1 MSFNVDHVYGY
12 GFEIAFHGI
21 DSGFD
26 SKKFFDFLRNHK
38 ETIKD
43 LYDGKSIL
51 KFLEKENPDIDEFWE
66 EFDGRENC
74 EGYGYNTA
82 RNIVAD
88 IMNKETGIRFTLQLD
103 MDSDKEF
110 VMLPECMPW
119 LLNEKEKALT
129 EKDLHDICVKY
140 RSEIGLPTE
149 EEHEGQI
156 FGMQK
161 VEYFG

>member
-12 GFEIAFHGI
+12 GFEISFGG
-21 DSGFD
+21 DNFD
-26 SKKFFDFLRNHK
+26 SKKFFDFLKNHK
-38 ETIKD
+38 ETIKG
-43 LYDGKSIL
+43 LYDGESII
-51 KFLEKENPDIDEFWE
+51 KFIENENFDIDEFCV
-66 EFDGRENC
+66 EFADRENC

-88 IMNKETGIRFTLQLD
+88 IMNKETGIRFTNQLD

-129 EKDLHDICVKY
+129 EKDLYNICVKY
-140 RSEIGLPTE
+140 CIEIGLPTK

>member
-1 MSFNVDHVYGY
+1 MSYSVDHVYGY
-12 GFEIAFHGI
+12 GFEISFGG
-21 DSGFD
+21 DNFD

-38 ETIKD
+38 ETIKG
-43 LYDGKSIL
+43 LYDGESII
-51 KFLEKENPDIDEFWE
+51 KFIENENPDIDEFCE
-66 EFDGRENC
+66 EFADRENC

-82 RNIVAD
+82 KNIVAD
-88 IMNKETGIRFTLQLD
+88 IMNKETGIRFTNQLD

-140 RSEIGLPTE
+140 CSEMGFPTE

>member
-1 MSFNVDHVYGY
+1 MSFSVDHVYGY
-12 GFEIAFHGI
+12 GFEISFGG
-21 DSGFD
+21 DNFD

-43 LYDGKSIL
+43 LYDGESLL
-51 KFLEKENPDIDEFWE
+51 KFIEQENPDIDEFCE
-66 EFDGRENC
+66 EFADRENC

-88 IMNKETGIRFTLQLD
+88 IMNKETGIRFTNQLD
-103 MDSDKEF
+103 MESDTEY

-119 LLNEKEKALT
+119 LMNEKEKALT

-140 RSEIGLPTE
+140 CSEIGLPTE

>member
-1 MSFNVDHVYGY
+1 MSFNVDNVYGY
-12 GFEIAFHGI
+12 GFEVSFGG
-21 DSGFD
+21 DNFD
-26 SKKFFDFLRNHK
+26 SKKFFGFLRNHK
-38 ETIKD
+38 ETIKG
-43 LYDGKSIL
+43 LYDGESII
-51 KFLEKENPDIDEFWE
+51 KFIENENPDIDDFCE
-66 EFDGRENC
+66 EFADRENC

-82 RNIVAD
+82 KNIIAD
-88 IMNKETGIRFTLQLD
+88 IMNKETGIRFTNQLD

-140 RSEIGLPTE
+140 CSEIGLPTE
-149 EEHEGQI
+149 EEREGQI

>member
-1 MSFNVDHVYGY
+1 MSFSVDHVYGY
-12 GFEIAFHGI
+12 GFEISFGG
-21 DSGFD
+21 DNFD

-43 LYDGKSIL
+43 LYDGESLL
-51 KFLEKENPDIDEFWE
+51 KFIEQENPDIDEFCE
-66 EFDGRENC
+66 EFADRENC

-88 IMNKETGIRFTLQLD
+88 IMNKETGIRFTNQLD
-103 MDSDKEF
+103 MESDTEY

-119 LLNEKEKALT
+119 LMNEKEKALT
-129 EKDLHDICVKY
+129 EKDLHNICVKY
-140 RSEIGLPTE
+140 CSEIGLPTE

>member
-1 MSFNVDHVYGY
+1 MSYSVDHVYGY
-12 GFEIAFHGI
+12 GFEISFGG
-21 DSGFD
+21 DNFD

-38 ETIKD
+38 ETIKG
-43 LYDGKSIL
+43 LYDGEYII
-51 KFLEKENPDIDEFWE
+51 KFIENENPDIDEFCE
-66 EFDGRENC
+66 EFADRENC

-82 RNIVAD
+82 KNIVAD
-88 IMNKETGIRFTLQLD
+88 IMNKETGIRFTNQLD

-110 VMLPECMPW
+110 VMLPECMPR

-140 RSEIGLPTE
+140 CSEMGLPTE

>member
-1 MSFNVDHVYGY
+1 MSFSVDHVYGY
-12 GFEIAFHGI
+12 GFEVYFGG
-21 DSGFD
+21 DDFD

-43 LYDGKSIL
+43 LYDGESLI
-51 KFLEKENPDIDEFWE
+51 KFIEQENPDIDEFCE
-66 EFDGRENC
+66 EFADRENC

-88 IMNKETGIRFTLQLD
+88 IMNKETGIRFTNQLD

-119 LLNEKEKALT
+119 LMNEKEKALT

-140 RSEIGLPTE
+140 CSEIGLPTE

>member
-1 MSFNVDHVYGY
+1 MSYSVDHVYGY
-12 GFEIAFHGI
+12 GFKISFGG
-21 DSGFD
+21 DNFD

-38 ETIKD
+38 ETIKG
-43 LYDGKSIL
+43 LYDGEYII
-51 KFLEKENPDIDEFWE
+51 KFIENENPDIDEFCE
-66 EFDGRENC
+66 EFADRENC

-82 RNIVAD
+82 KNIVAD
-88 IMNKETGIRFTLQLD
+88 IMNKETGIRFTNQLD

-140 RSEIGLPTE
+140 CSEMGFPTE
-149 EEHEGQI
+149 EKHEGQI

>member
-1 MSFNVDHVYGY
+1 MSYSVDHVYGY
-12 GFEIAFHGI
+12 GFEISFGG
-21 DSGFD
+21 DNFD

-38 ETIKD
+38 ETIKG
-43 LYDGKSIL
+43 LYDGESII
-51 KFLEKENPDIDEFWE
+51 KFIENENPDIDEFCE
-66 EFDGRENC
+66 EFADRENC

-82 RNIVAD
+82 KNIVAD
-88 IMNKETGIRFTLQLD
+88 IMNKETGIRFTNQLD

-110 VMLPECMPW
+110 VMLTECMPW

-140 RSEIGLPTE
+140 CSEMGLPTE

>member
-1 MSFNVDHVYGY
+1 MSYSVDHVYGY
-12 GFEIAFHGI
+12 GFEISFGG
-21 DSGFD
+21 DNFD

-38 ETIKD
+38 ETIKG
-43 LYDGKSIL
+43 LYDGEYII
-51 KFLEKENPDIDEFWE
+51 KFIENENPDIDEFCE
-66 EFDGRENC
+66 EFADRENC

-82 RNIVAD
+82 KNIVAD
-88 IMNKETGIRFTLQLD
+88 IMNKETGIRFTNQLD

-140 RSEIGLPTE
+140 CSEMGLPTE